1 MKPLPVVT
9 EISEKNQFLP
19 LGKTNQWLFVLI
31 HVAKGLGGG
40 VCINYI
46 SISST
51 VLLLDR
57 HELAFSLIPMT
68 PAYLYT
74 MLLDPF
80 RFSLLGL

>member
-9 EISEKNQFLP
+9 EISEKIRSYRW
-19 LGKTNQWLFVLI
+19 GKTNQWLFVLI
-31 HVAKGLGGG
+31 HLAKGLGG
-40 VCINYI
+40 VCINYV

-57 HELAFSLIPMT
+57 YELAFSLVPMT

-80 RFSLLGL
+80 HFYLLGL